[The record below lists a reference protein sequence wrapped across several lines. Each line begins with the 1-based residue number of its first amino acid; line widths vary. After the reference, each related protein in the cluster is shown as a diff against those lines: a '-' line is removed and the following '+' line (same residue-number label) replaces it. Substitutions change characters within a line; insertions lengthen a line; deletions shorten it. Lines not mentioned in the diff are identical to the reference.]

1 VVKYCEE
8 KEKGETKGYFGKDET
23 LCVAGVQKGPAV
35 VTWRNKEVLFSFLYS

>member
-23 LCVAGVQKGPAV
+23 LYVAGLQEGSAV
-35 VTWRNKEVLFSFLYS
+35 VT